1 VDEIISKQIKEM
13 ADMQFHC
20 SCGKCHKIEIKH
32 IYVGEG
38 VYTKIVDIAKEIVPK
53 KILIISDNNTYNVL
67 GKTVEDKLKG
77 ESFKIKN
84 IVLSSQEDLLPDE
97 RAIGR
102 VLVEVD
108 EDTELLIAVGSGSI
122 NDIARI
128 ISAKTKIPYVIM
140 GTAPS
145 MDGYAST
152 VSPLIIDNA
161 KVTYPGIHPYAII
174 ADSNIMKEA
183 PFEMICAG
191 FGDIL
196 GKYTALS
203 DWMLSHKVNNEYFCH
218 TTEKLV
224 RDAMNKCFE
233 NIEGAINRDAKAIE
247 YIAEALIL
255 SGIAM
260 TLSENSRP
268 ASGAEH
274 HLSHYWEVD
283 KLSRNLEH
291 PLHGNSVGVG
301 TIVSAWI
308 YKELNIEEKYG
319 IKVPTPNEIIGLLD
333 FIGAKSSPKT
343 LGIEK
348 ELFHRS
354 VIHAL
359 EIRPRYTIL
368 QYAKNENKLDEYAE
382 KLTNLFYGEE

>member
-1 VDEIISKQIKEM
+1 MNEILTKTIEEM
-13 ADMQFHC
+13 ADMEFDC
-20 SCGKCHKIEIKH
+20 SCGKKHRIDIKH
-32 IYVGEG
+32 IYVGEN
-38 VYTKIVDIAKEIVPK
+38 VYNRILDVAKEILPK
-53 KILIISDNNTYNVL
+53 EILLVSDNNTYKAL
-67 GKTVEDKLKG
+67 GKCVENELTELG
-77 ESFKIKN
+77 YKINN
-84 IVLSSQEDLLPDE
+84 IILVSDGDLIPDE
-97 RAIGR
+97 KAIGR
-102 VLVEVD
+102 VLVEVNN
-108 EDTELLIAVGSGSI
+108 ETELIVAVGSGSI
-122 NDIARI
+122 NDICRI
-128 ISAKTKIPYVIM
+128 ISAKTHIPYVIM

-152 VSPLIIDNA
+152 VSPLIIDGA
-161 KVTYPGIHPYAII
+161 KVTYPGTNPYAII
-174 ADSNIMKEA
+174 ADSNIMKDA

-203 DWMLSHKVNNEYFCH
+203 DWRLSNTIHDEYFCD

-224 RDAMNKCFE
+224 RNAMYKCFE
-233 NIEGAINRDAKAIE
+233 NIEGAVKREVKAIE
-247 YIAEALIL
+247 YISEALIL

-260 TLSENSRP
+260 TLSGNSRP

-274 HLSHYWEVD
+274 HLSHYWEID
-283 KLSRNLEH
+283 KLSRKLEH

-301 TIVSAWI
+301 TVISAWL
-308 YKELNIEEKYG
+308 YKKFNIEERFG
-319 IKVPTPNEIIGLLD
+319 IETPVPEIIINLLNS
-333 FIGAKSSPKT
+333 IGAKSNPKA

-368 QYAKNENKLDEYAE
+368 QYAKTENMLEEYANE
-382 KLTNLFYGEE
+382 LTNLFYGE

>member
-1 VDEIISKQIKEM
+1 LNEILTKTIEEM
-13 ADMQFHC
+13 ADMEFDC
-20 SCGKCHKIEIKH
+20 GCGKKHRIDIKH
-32 IYVGEG
+32 IYVGEN
-38 VYTKIVDIAKEIVPK
+38 VYNRILDVAKEILPK
-53 KILIISDNNTYNVL
+53 EILLVSDNNTYKAL
-67 GKTVEDKLKG
+67 GKCVENELT
-77 ESFKIKN
+77 ESGYKVNN
-84 IVLSSQEDLLPDE
+84 IILVSDGDLIPDE
-97 RAIGR
+97 KAIGR
-102 VLVEVD
+102 LLVEVNN
-108 EDTELLIAVGSGSI
+108 ETELIVAVGSGSI
-122 NDIARI
+122 NDICRI
-128 ISAKTKIPYVIM
+128 ISAKTHIPYVIM

-152 VSPLIIDNA
+152 VSPLIIDGA
-161 KVTYPGIHPYAII
+161 KVTYPGTNPYAII
-174 ADSNIMKEA
+174 ADSNIMKDA

-203 DWMLSHKVNNEYFCH
+203 DWRLSNTILDEYFCD

-224 RDAMNKCFE
+224 RTAMYKCFE
-233 NIEGAINRDAKAIE
+233 NIEGAVKRDVKAIE
-247 YIAEALIL
+247 YISEALIL

-260 TLSENSRP
+260 TLSGNSRP

-274 HLSHYWEVD
+274 HLSHYWEID
-283 KLSRNLEH
+283 KLSRKLEH

-301 TIVSAWI
+301 TVISAWL
-308 YKELNIEEKYG
+308 YKKLNIEERFG
-319 IKVPTPNEIIGLLD
+319 IETPVPEIIINLLNS
-333 FIGAKSSPKT
+333 IGAKSNPKA

-368 QYAKNENKLDEYAE
+368 QYAKTENMLEEYANE
-382 KLTNLFYGEE
+382 LTNLFYGE

>member
-1 VDEIISKQIKEM
+1 MNEILTKTIEEM
-13 ADMQFHC
+13 ADMEFDC
-20 SCGKCHKIEIKH
+20 GCGKKHRVDIKH
-32 IYVGEG
+32 IYVGEN
-38 VYTKIVDIAKEIVPK
+38 VYNRILDVAKEILPK
-53 KILIISDNNTYNVL
+53 EILLVSDNNTYKAL
-67 GKTVEDKLKG
+67 GKRVENELT
-77 ESFKIKN
+77 ESGYKINN
-84 IVLSSQEDLLPDE
+84 IILVSDGDLIPDE
-97 RAIGR
+97 KAIGR
-102 VLVEVD
+102 VLVEVNN
-108 EDTELLIAVGSGSI
+108 ETELIVAVGSGSI
-122 NDIARI
+122 NDICRI
-128 ISAKTKIPYVIM
+128 ISAKTHIPYVIM

-152 VSPLIIDNA
+152 VSPLIIDGA
-161 KVTYPGIHPYAII
+161 KVTYPGTNPYAII
-174 ADSNIMKEA
+174 ADSNIMKDA

-203 DWMLSHKVNNEYFCH
+203 DWRLSNTIHNEYFCD

-224 RDAMNKCFE
+224 RNAMYKCFE
-233 NIEGAINRDAKAIE
+233 NIEGAVKRDVKAIE
-247 YIAEALIL
+247 YISEALIL

-260 TLSENSRP
+260 TLSGNSRP

-274 HLSHYWEVD
+274 HLSHYWEID
-283 KLSRNLEH
+283 KLSRRLEH

-301 TIVSAWI
+301 TVISAWV
-308 YKELNIEEKYG
+308 YKKLNIEERFG
-319 IKVPTPNEIIGLLD
+319 IETPVPEIIINLLNS
-333 FIGAKSSPKT
+333 IGAKSNPKA

-368 QYAKNENKLDEYAE
+368 QYAKTENMLEECANE
-382 KLTNLFYGEE
+382 LTNLFYGE

>member
-1 VDEIISKQIKEM
+1 MNEILTKTIEEM
-13 ADMQFHC
+13 ADMEFDC
-20 SCGKCHKIEIKH
+20 GCGKKHRIDIKH
-32 IYVGEG
+32 IYVGEN
-38 VYTKIVDIAKEIVPK
+38 VYNRILDVAKEILPK
-53 KILIISDNNTYNVL
+53 EILLVSDNNTYKAL
-67 GKTVEDKLKG
+67 GKCVENELT
-77 ESFKIKN
+77 ESGYNVNN
-84 IVLSSQEDLLPDE
+84 IILVSDGDLIPDE
-97 RAIGR
+97 KAIGR
-102 VLVEVD
+102 VLVEVNN
-108 EDTELLIAVGSGSI
+108 ETELIVAVGSGSI
-122 NDIARI
+122 NDICRI
-128 ISAKTKIPYVIM
+128 ISAKIHIPYVIM

-152 VSPLIIDNA
+152 VSPLIIDGA
-161 KVTYPGIHPYAII
+161 KVTYPGTNPYAII
-174 ADSNIMKEA
+174 ADSNIMKDA

-203 DWMLSHKVNNEYFCH
+203 DWRLSNTILDEYFCD

-224 RDAMNKCFE
+224 RNAMYKCFE
-233 NIEGAINRDAKAIE
+233 NIEGAVKRDVKAIE
-247 YIAEALIL
+247 YISEALIL

-260 TLSENSRP
+260 TLSGNSRP

-274 HLSHYWEVD
+274 HLSHYWEID
-283 KLSRNLEH
+283 KLSRRLEH

-301 TIVSAWI
+301 TVISAWV
-308 YKELNIEEKYG
+308 YKKLNIEERFG
-319 IKVPTPNEIIGLLD
+319 IETPVPEIIINLLNS
-333 FIGAKSSPKT
+333 IGAKSNPKA

-368 QYAKNENKLDEYAE
+368 QYAKTENMLEECANE
-382 KLTNLFYGEE
+382 LTNLFYGE

>member
-1 VDEIISKQIKEM
+1 MNEILTKTIEEM
-13 ADMQFHC
+13 ADMEFDC
-20 SCGKCHKIEIKH
+20 SCGKKHRIDIKH
-32 IYVGEG
+32 IYVGEN
-38 VYTKIVDIAKEIVPK
+38 VYNRILDVAKEILPK
-53 KILIISDNNTYNVL
+53 EILLVSDNNTYKAL
-67 GKTVEDKLKG
+67 GKCVENELT
-77 ESFKIKN
+77 ESGYKINN
-84 IVLSSQEDLLPDE
+84 IILVSDGDLIPDE
-97 RAIGR
+97 KAIGR
-102 VLVEVD
+102 VLVEVNN
-108 EDTELLIAVGSGSI
+108 ETELIVAVGSGSI
-122 NDIARI
+122 NDICRI
-128 ISAKTKIPYVIM
+128 ISAKTHIPYVIM

-152 VSPLIIDNA
+152 VSPLIIDGA
-161 KVTYPGIHPYAII
+161 KVTYPGTNPYAII
-174 ADSNIMKEA
+174 ADSNIMKDA

-203 DWMLSHKVNNEYFCH
+203 DWRLSNTIHNEYFCD

-224 RDAMNKCFE
+224 RNAMYKCFE
-233 NIEGAINRDAKAIE
+233 NIEGAVKRDVKAIE
-247 YIAEALIL
+247 YISEALIL

-260 TLSENSRP
+260 TLSGNSRP

-274 HLSHYWEVD
+274 HLSHYWEID
-283 KLSRNLEH
+283 KLSRKLEH

-301 TIVSAWI
+301 TVISAWL
-308 YKELNIEEKYG
+308 YKKLNIEERFG
-319 IKVPTPNEIIGLLD
+319 IETPVPEIIINLLNS
-333 FIGAKSSPKT
+333 IGAKSNPKA

-368 QYAKNENKLDEYAE
+368 QYAKIENMLEECANE
-382 KLTNLFYGEE
+382 LTNLFYGE

>member
-1 VDEIISKQIKEM
+1 MNEILTKTIEEM
-13 ADMQFHC
+13 ADMEFDC
-20 SCGKCHKIEIKH
+20 SCGRKHRIDIKH
-32 IYVGEG
+32 IYVGEN
-38 VYTKIVDIAKEIVPK
+38 VYDRILYVAKEILPK
-53 KILIISDNNTYNVL
+53 EILLVSDNNTYKAL
-67 GKTVEDKLKG
+67 GKCVENELT
-77 ESFKIKN
+77 ESGYKIN
-84 IVLSSQEDLLPDE
+84 NFILVSDGDLIPDE
-97 RAIGR
+97 KAIGR
-102 VLVEVD
+102 VLVEVNN
-108 EDTELLIAVGSGSI
+108 ETELIVAVGSGSI
-122 NDIARI
+122 NDICRI
-128 ISAKTKIPYVIM
+128 ISAKTHIPYVIM

-152 VSPLIIDNA
+152 VSPLIIDGA
-161 KVTYPGIHPYAII
+161 KVTYPGTNPYAII
-174 ADSNIMKEA
+174 ADSNIMKDA

-203 DWMLSHKVNNEYFCH
+203 DWRLSNTILDEYFCD

-224 RDAMNKCFE
+224 RNAMYKCFE
-233 NIEGAINRDAKAIE
+233 NIEGAVKRDVKAIE
-247 YIAEALIL
+247 YISEALIL

-260 TLSENSRP
+260 TLSGNSRP

-274 HLSHYWEVD
+274 HLSHYWEID
-283 KLSRNLEH
+283 KLSRKLEH

-301 TIVSAWI
+301 TVISAWL
-308 YKELNIEEKYG
+308 YKKLNIEERFG
-319 IKVPTPNEIIGLLD
+319 IETPVPEIIINLLNS
-333 FIGAKSSPKT
+333 IGAKSNPKA

-368 QYAKNENKLDEYAE
+368 QYAKTENMLEECANE
-382 KLTNLFYGEE
+382 LTNLFYGE

>member
-1 VDEIISKQIKEM
+1 MNEILTKTIEEM
-13 ADMQFHC
+13 ADMEFDC
-20 SCGKCHKIEIKH
+20 GCGKKHRIDIKH
-32 IYVGEG
+32 IYVGEN
-38 VYTKIVDIAKEIVPK
+38 VYNRILDVAKEILPK
-53 KILIISDNNTYNVL
+53 EILLVSDNNTYKAL
-67 GKTVEDKLKG
+67 GKCVENELT
-77 ESFKIKN
+77 ESGYKINN
-84 IVLSSQEDLLPDE
+84 IILFSDGDLIPDE
-97 RAIGR
+97 KAIGR
-102 VLVEVD
+102 VLVEVNN
-108 EDTELLIAVGSGSI
+108 ETELIVAVGSGSI
-122 NDIARI
+122 NDICRI
-128 ISAKTKIPYVIM
+128 ISAKTHIPYVIM

-152 VSPLIIDNA
+152 VSPLIIDGS
-161 KVTYPGIHPYAII
+161 KVTYPGTNPYAII
-174 ADSNIMKEA
+174 ADSNIMKDA

-203 DWMLSHKVNNEYFCH
+203 DWRLSNTIHDEYFCD

-224 RDAMNKCFE
+224 RNAMYKCFE
-233 NIEGAINRDAKAIE
+233 NIEGAVKRDVKAIE
-247 YIAEALIL
+247 YISEALIL

-260 TLSENSRP
+260 TLSGNSRP

-274 HLSHYWEVD
+274 HLSHYWEID
-283 KLSRNLEH
+283 KLSRRLEH

-301 TIVSAWI
+301 TVISAWL
-308 YKELNIEEKYG
+308 YKKLNIEERFG
-319 IKVPTPNEIIGLLD
+319 IETPVPEIIINLLNS
-333 FIGAKSSPKT
+333 IGAKSNPKA

-368 QYAKNENKLDEYAE
+368 QYAKTENMLEEYANE
-382 KLTNLFYGEE
+382 LTNLFYGE

>member
-1 VDEIISKQIKEM
+1 LDEILVKQIKEM
-13 ADMQFHC
+13 AGMEFSC
-20 SCGKCHKIEIKH
+20 SCGKQHKIEMKH

-38 VYTKIVDIAKEIVPK
+38 AYVKILDIAQEILPK
-53 KILIISDNNTYNVL
+53 QILLISDKNTYKAL
-67 GKTVEDKLKG
+67 GKEVESKLSEAEYKINNIIL
-77 ESFKIKN
+77 ES
-84 IVLSSQEDLLPDE
+84 QGDLVPDE
-97 RAIGR
+97 KAVGR
-102 VLVEVD
+102 VLVEVND
-108 EDTELLIAVGSGSI
+108 DTELIVAVGSGSI
-122 NDIARI
+122 NDISRM
-128 ISAKTKIPYVIM
+128 ISARTKIPYVII

-152 VSPLIIDNA
+152 VSPLIIDGT
-161 KVTYPGIHPYAII
+161 KVTYPGTHPYAVI
-174 ADSNIMKEA
+174 ADSNVMKDA

-203 DWMLSHKVNNEYFCH
+203 DWMLSHKINDEYFCN

-224 RDAMNKCFE
+224 RDAMNKCFN
-233 NIEGAINRDAKAIE
+233 NIEGAVNRDAKAIG

-255 SGIAM
+255 SGVAM
-260 TLSENSRP
+260 TLSGNSRP

-274 HLSHYWEVD
+274 HLSHYWETD
-283 KLSRNLEH
+283 KLSRKLEH

-301 TIVSAWI
+301 TIISSWI
-308 YKELNIEEKYG
+308 YKELEIEDKYG
-319 IKVPTPNEIIGLLD
+319 IKVPIPDEVIKLLNS
-333 FIGAKSSPKT
+333 IGAKASPKT

-368 QYAKNENKLDEYAE
+368 QYAKDENKLEECAD
-382 KLTNLFYGEE
+382 KLTNLFYGE

>member
-1 VDEIISKQIKEM
+1 MNEILTKTIEEM
-13 ADMQFHC
+13 ADMEFDC
-20 SCGKCHKIEIKH
+20 SCGKKHRVDIKH
-32 IYVGEG
+32 IYVGEN
-38 VYTKIVDIAKEIVPK
+38 VYNRILDVAKEILPK
-53 KILIISDNNTYNVL
+53 EILLVSDNNTYKAL
-67 GKTVEDKLKG
+67 GKRVENELT
-77 ESFKIKN
+77 ESGYKINN
-84 IVLSSQEDLLPDE
+84 IILVSDGDLIPDE
-97 RAIGR
+97 KAIGR
-102 VLVEVD
+102 VLVEVNS
-108 EDTELLIAVGSGSI
+108 ETELIVAVGSGSI
-122 NDIARI
+122 NDICRI
-128 ISAKTKIPYVIM
+128 ISAKTHIPYVIM

-152 VSPLIIDNA
+152 VSPLIIDGA
-161 KVTYPGIHPYAII
+161 KVTYPGTNPYAII
-174 ADSNIMKEA
+174 ADSNIMKDA

-203 DWMLSHKVNNEYFCH
+203 DWRLSNTIHNEYFCD

-224 RDAMNKCFE
+224 RNAMYKCFE
-233 NIEGAINRDAKAIE
+233 NIEGAVKRDVKAIE
-247 YIAEALIL
+247 YISGALIL

-260 TLSENSRP
+260 TLSGNSRP

-274 HLSHYWEVD
+274 HLSHYWEID
-283 KLSRNLEH
+283 KLSRKLEH

-301 TIVSAWI
+301 TVISAWL
-308 YKELNIEEKYG
+308 YKKLNIEERFG
-319 IKVPTPNEIIGLLD
+319 IETPVPEIIINLLNS
-333 FIGAKSSPKT
+333 IGAKSNPKA

-368 QYAKNENKLDEYAE
+368 QYAKTENMLEECANE
-382 KLTNLFYGEE
+382 LTNLFYGE

>member
-1 VDEIISKQIKEM
+1 MNEILTKTIEEM
-13 ADMQFHC
+13 ADMEFDC
-20 SCGKCHKIEIKH
+20 SCGKKHRIDIKH
-32 IYVGEG
+32 IYVGENAYNRILD
-38 VYTKIVDIAKEIVPK
+38 VAKEILPK
-53 KILIISDNNTYNVL
+53 EILLVSDNNTYKAL
-67 GKTVEDKLKG
+67 GKCVENELT
-77 ESFKIKN
+77 ESGYN
-84 IVLSSQEDLLPDE
+84 INNIILVSDGDLIPDE
-97 RAIGR
+97 KAIGR
-102 VLVEVD
+102 VLVEVNN
-108 EDTELLIAVGSGSI
+108 ETELIIAVGSGSI
-122 NDIARI
+122 NDICRI
-128 ISAKTKIPYVIM
+128 ISAKTHIPYVIM

-152 VSPLIIDNA
+152 VSPLIIDGA
-161 KVTYPGIHPYAII
+161 KVTYPGTNPYAII
-174 ADSNIMKEA
+174 ADSNIMKDA

-203 DWMLSHKVNNEYFCH
+203 DWRLSNTIHDEYFCD

-224 RDAMNKCFE
+224 RNAMYKCFE
-233 NIEGAINRDAKAIE
+233 NIEGAVKRDVKAIE
-247 YIAEALIL
+247 YISEALIL

-260 TLSENSRP
+260 TLSGNSRP

-274 HLSHYWEVD
+274 HLSHYWEID
-283 KLSRNLEH
+283 KLSRKLEH

-301 TIVSAWI
+301 TVISAWL
-308 YKELNIEEKYG
+308 YKKLNIEERFG
-319 IKVPTPNEIIGLLD
+319 IKTPVPEIIINLLNS
-333 FIGAKSSPKT
+333 IGAKSNPKT

-368 QYAKNENKLDEYAE
+368 QYAKTENMLEEYANE
-382 KLTNLFYGEE
+382 LTNLFYGE

>member
-1 VDEIISKQIKEM
+1 MNEILTKTIEEM
-13 ADMQFHC
+13 ADMEFDC
-20 SCGKCHKIEIKH
+20 GCGKKHRIDIKH
-32 IYVGEG
+32 IYVGENVYNRILG
-38 VYTKIVDIAKEIVPK
+38 VAKEILPK
-53 KILIISDNNTYNVL
+53 EILLVSDNNTYKAL
-67 GKTVEDKLKG
+67 GKCVENELT
-77 ESFKIKN
+77 ESGYKINN
-84 IVLSSQEDLLPDE
+84 IILFSDGDLIPDE
-97 RAIGR
+97 KAIGR
-102 VLVEVD
+102 VLVEVNN
-108 EDTELLIAVGSGSI
+108 ETELIVAVGSGSI
-122 NDIARI
+122 NDICRI
-128 ISAKTKIPYVIM
+128 ISAKTHIPYVIM

-152 VSPLIIDNA
+152 VSPLIIDGS
-161 KVTYPGIHPYAII
+161 KVTYPGTNPYAII
-174 ADSNIMKEA
+174 ADSNIMKDA

-203 DWMLSHKVNNEYFCH
+203 DWRLSNTIHDEYFCD

-224 RDAMNKCFE
+224 RNAMYKCFE
-233 NIEGAINRDAKAIE
+233 NIEGAVKRDVKAIE
-247 YIAEALIL
+247 YISEALIL

-260 TLSENSRP
+260 TLSGNSRP

-274 HLSHYWEVD
+274 HLSHYWEID
-283 KLSRNLEH
+283 KLSRKLEH

-301 TIVSAWI
+301 TVISAWL
-308 YKELNIEEKYG
+308 YKKLNIEERFG
-319 IKVPTPNEIIGLLD
+319 IETPVPEIIINLLNS
-333 FIGAKSSPKT
+333 IGAKSNPKA

-368 QYAKNENKLDEYAE
+368 QYAKIENMLEECANE
-382 KLTNLFYGEE
+382 LTNLFYGE

>member
-1 VDEIISKQIKEM
+1 MNEILTKTIEEM
-13 ADMQFHC
+13 ADIEFDC
-20 SCGKCHKIEIKH
+20 SCGKKHRIDIKH
-32 IYVGEG
+32 IYVGEN
-38 VYTKIVDIAKEIVPK
+38 VYNRILDVAKEILPK
-53 KILIISDNNTYNVL
+53 EILLVSDNNTYKAL
-67 GKTVEDKLKG
+67 GKCVENELT
-77 ESFKIKN
+77 ESGYKINN
-84 IVLSSQEDLLPDE
+84 IILVSNGDLIPDE
-97 RAIGR
+97 KAIGR
-102 VLVEVD
+102 VLVEVNN
-108 EDTELLIAVGSGSI
+108 ETELIVAVGSGSI
-122 NDIARI
+122 NDICRI
-128 ISAKTKIPYVIM
+128 ISAKTHIPYVIM

-152 VSPLIIDNA
+152 VSPLIIDGA
-161 KVTYPGIHPYAII
+161 KVTYPGTNPYAII
-174 ADSNIMKEA
+174 ADSNIMKDA

-203 DWMLSHKVNNEYFCH
+203 DWRLSNTIHDEYFCD

-224 RDAMNKCFE
+224 RNAMYKCFE
-233 NIEGAINRDAKAIE
+233 NIEGAVKREVKAIE
-247 YIAEALIL
+247 YISEALIL

-260 TLSENSRP
+260 TLSGNSRP

-274 HLSHYWEVD
+274 HLSHYWEID
-283 KLSRNLEH
+283 KLSKKLEH

-301 TIVSAWI
+301 TVISAWL
-308 YKELNIEEKYG
+308 YKKLNIEERFG
-319 IKVPTPNEIIGLLD
+319 IKTPVPEIIINLLNS
-333 FIGAKSSPKT
+333 IGAKSNPKT

-368 QYAKNENKLDEYAE
+368 QYAKTENMLEEYANE
-382 KLTNLFYGEE
+382 LTNLFYGE

>member
-1 VDEIISKQIKEM
+1 LNEILTKTIEEM
-13 ADMQFHC
+13 ADMEFDC
-20 SCGKCHKIEIKH
+20 GCGKKHRIDIKH
-32 IYVGEG
+32 IYVGEN
-38 VYTKIVDIAKEIVPK
+38 VYNRILDVAKEILPK
-53 KILIISDNNTYNVL
+53 EILLVSDNNTYKAL
-67 GKTVEDKLKG
+67 GKCVENELT
-77 ESFKIKN
+77 ESGYKVNN
-84 IVLSSQEDLLPDE
+84 IILVSDGDLIPDE
-97 RAIGR
+97 KAIGR
-102 VLVEVD
+102 LLVEVNN
-108 EDTELLIAVGSGSI
+108 ETELIVAVGSGSI
-122 NDIARI
+122 NDICRI
-128 ISAKTKIPYVIM
+128 ISAKTHIPYVIM

-152 VSPLIIDNA
+152 VSPLIIDGA
-161 KVTYPGIHPYAII
+161 KVTYPGTNPYAII
-174 ADSNIMKEA
+174 ADSNIMKDA

-203 DWMLSHKVNNEYFCH
+203 DWRLSNTILDEYFCD

-224 RDAMNKCFE
+224 RNAMYKCFE
-233 NIEGAINRDAKAIE
+233 NIEGAVKRDVKAIE
-247 YIAEALIL
+247 YISEALIL

-260 TLSENSRP
+260 TLSGNSRP

-274 HLSHYWEVD
+274 HLSHYWEID
-283 KLSRNLEH
+283 KLSRKLEH

-301 TIVSAWI
+301 TVISAWL
-308 YKELNIEEKYG
+308 YKKLNIEERFG
-319 IKVPTPNEIIGLLD
+319 IETPVPEIIINLLNS
-333 FIGAKSSPKT
+333 IGAKSNPKA

-368 QYAKNENKLDEYAE
+368 QYAKTENMLEEYANE
-382 KLTNLFYGEE
+382 LTNLFYGE

>member
-1 VDEIISKQIKEM
+1 MDEILGKQIKEM
-13 ADMQFHC
+13 ANMEFEC
-20 SCGKCHKIEIKH
+20 SCSKKHKIEMKH

-38 VYTKIVDIAKEIVPK
+38 VYTKIVDIVKEISPK
-53 KILIISDNNTYNVL
+53 EILIVCDKNTYKAL
-67 GKTVEDKLKG
+67 GKSVEMKIE
-77 ESFKIKN
+77 ESGFNFKDI
-84 IVLSSQEDLLPDE
+84 ILSSGEGDLVPDE
-97 RAIGR
+97 RTIGR
-102 VLVEVD
+102 LLVEVGD
-108 EDTELLIAVGSGSI
+108 ETELIVAVGSGTI
-122 NDIARI
+122 NDVSRIVSAR
-128 ISAKTKIPYVIM
+128 TKIPYVIV

-152 VSPLIIDNA
+152 VSPLIID
-161 KVTYPGIHPYAII
+161 KTKLTYPGTHPYAIL
-174 ADSNIMKEA
+174 ADSTIMKEA

-203 DWMLSHKVNNEYFCH
+203 DWMLSHKIYDEYFCQ

-224 RDAMNKCFE
+224 KEAMNKCFAS
-233 NIEGAINRDAKAIE
+233 IDGAVKRDPKAIE

-255 SGIAM
+255 SGVAM
-260 TLSENSRP
+260 TLTGNSRP

-274 HLSHYWEVD
+274 HLSHYWEID

-301 TIVSAWI
+301 TIISAWI
-308 YKELNIEEKYG
+308 YRELKIEEKYG
-319 IKVPTPNEIIGLLD
+319 INVPEPEEIIKLLD
-333 FIGAKSSPKT
+333 SIGAKSSPKA

-359 EIRPRYTIL
+359 EIRPRFTIL
-368 QYAKNENKLDEYAE
+368 QYAKNENKLEECAD
-382 KLTNLFYGEE
+382 KLTKLFY

>member
-1 VDEIISKQIKEM
+1 MNEILTKTIEEM
-13 ADMQFHC
+13 ADMEFDC
-20 SCGKCHKIEIKH
+20 GCGKKHRIDIKH
-32 IYVGEG
+32 IYVGEN
-38 VYTKIVDIAKEIVPK
+38 VYNRILDVAKEILPK
-53 KILIISDNNTYNVL
+53 EILLVSDNNTYKAL
-67 GKTVEDKLKG
+67 GKCVENELT
-77 ESFKIKN
+77 ESGYKINN
-84 IVLSSQEDLLPDE
+84 IILVSDGDLIPDE
-97 RAIGR
+97 KAIGR
-102 VLVEVD
+102 VLVEVNN
-108 EDTELLIAVGSGSI
+108 ETQLIVAVGSGSI
-122 NDIARI
+122 NDICRI
-128 ISAKTKIPYVIM
+128 ISAKTHIPYVIM

-152 VSPLIIDNA
+152 VSPLIIDGA
-161 KVTYPGIHPYAII
+161 KVTYPGTNPYAII
-174 ADSNIMKEA
+174 ADSNIMKDA

-203 DWMLSHKVNNEYFCH
+203 DWRLSNTIHNEYFCD

-224 RDAMNKCFE
+224 RNAMYKCFE
-233 NIEGAINRDAKAIE
+233 NIEGAVKRDVKAIQ
-247 YIAEALIL
+247 YISEALIL

-260 TLSENSRP
+260 TLSGNSRP

-274 HLSHYWEVD
+274 HLSHYWEID
-283 KLSRNLEH
+283 KLSRKLEH

-301 TIVSAWI
+301 TVISAWL
-308 YKELNIEEKYG
+308 YKKLNIEERFG
-319 IKVPTPNEIIGLLD
+319 IETPVPEIIINLLNS
-333 FIGAKSSPKT
+333 IGAKSNPKA

-368 QYAKNENKLDEYAE
+368 QYAKTENMLEEYANE
-382 KLTNLFYGEE
+382 LTNLFYGE

>member
-1 VDEIISKQIKEM
+1 MNEILTKTIEEM
-13 ADMQFHC
+13 ADMEFDC
-20 SCGKCHKIEIKH
+20 SCGKKHRVDIKH
-32 IYVGEG
+32 IYVGEN
-38 VYTKIVDIAKEIVPK
+38 VYNRILDVAKEILPK
-53 KILIISDNNTYNVL
+53 EILLVSDNNTYKAL
-67 GKTVEDKLKG
+67 GKRVENELT
-77 ESFKIKN
+77 ESGYKINN
-84 IVLSSQEDLLPDE
+84 IILVSDGDLIPDE
-97 RAIGR
+97 KAIGR
-102 VLVEVD
+102 VLVEVNN
-108 EDTELLIAVGSGSI
+108 ETELIVAVGSGSI
-122 NDIARI
+122 NDICRI
-128 ISAKTKIPYVIM
+128 ISAKTHIPYVIM

-152 VSPLIIDNA
+152 VSPLIIDGA
-161 KVTYPGIHPYAII
+161 KVTYPGTNPYAII
-174 ADSNIMKEA
+174 ADSNIMKDA

-203 DWMLSHKVNNEYFCH
+203 DWRLSNTIHNEYFCD

-224 RDAMNKCFE
+224 RNAMYKCFE
-233 NIEGAINRDAKAIE
+233 NIEGAVKRDVKAIE
-247 YIAEALIL
+247 YISEALIL

-260 TLSENSRP
+260 TLSGNSRP

-274 HLSHYWEVD
+274 HLSHYWEID
-283 KLSRNLEH
+283 KLSRKLEH

-301 TIVSAWI
+301 TVISAWL
-308 YKELNIEEKYG
+308 YKKLNIEERFG
-319 IKVPTPNEIIGLLD
+319 IETPVPEIIINLLNS
-333 FIGAKSSPKT
+333 IGAKSNPKA

-368 QYAKNENKLDEYAE
+368 QYAKTENMLEEYANE
-382 KLTNLFYGEE
+382 LTNLFYGE

>member
-1 VDEIISKQIKEM
+1 MNEILTKTIEEM
-13 ADMQFHC
+13 ADMEFDC
-20 SCGKCHKIEIKH
+20 SCGKKHRVDIKH
-32 IYVGEG
+32 IYVGENAYNRILD
-38 VYTKIVDIAKEIVPK
+38 VAKEILPK
-53 KILIISDNNTYNVL
+53 EILLVSDNNTYKAL
-67 GKTVEDKLKG
+67 GKCVENELT
-77 ESFKIKN
+77 ESGYKINN
-84 IVLSSQEDLLPDE
+84 IILVSDGDLIPDE
-97 RAIGR
+97 KTIGR
-102 VLVEVD
+102 VFVEVNN
-108 EDTELLIAVGSGSI
+108 ETELIVAVGSGSI
-122 NDIARI
+122 NDICRI
-128 ISAKTKIPYVIM
+128 ISAKTHIPYVIM

-152 VSPLIIDNA
+152 VSPLIIDGA
-161 KVTYPGIHPYAII
+161 KVTYPGTNPYAII
-174 ADSNIMKEA
+174 ADSNIMKDA

-203 DWMLSHKVNNEYFCH
+203 DWRLSNTIHDEYFCD

-224 RDAMNKCFE
+224 RNAMYKCFE
-233 NIEGAINRDAKAIE
+233 NIEGAVKREVKAIE
-247 YIAEALIL
+247 YISEALIL

-260 TLSENSRP
+260 TLSGNSRP

-274 HLSHYWEVD
+274 HLSHYWEID
-283 KLSRNLEH
+283 KLSRKLEH

-301 TIVSAWI
+301 TVISAWL
-308 YKELNIEEKYG
+308 YKKLNIEERFG
-319 IKVPTPNEIIGLLD
+319 IETPVPEIIINLLNS
-333 FIGAKSSPKT
+333 IGAKSNPKT

-368 QYAKNENKLDEYAE
+368 QYAKTENMLEECANE
-382 KLTNLFYGEE
+382 LTNLFYGE

>member
-1 VDEIISKQIKEM
+1 MDEILSKQIKEM
-13 ADMQFHC
+13 ADMEFDC
-20 SCGKCHKIEIKH
+20 SCGKQHKIEMKH

-38 VYTKIVDIAKEIVPK
+38 VYI
-53 KILIISDNNTYNVL
+53 KILDVVSEILPNKILLVSDNNTYEVLSKNV
-67 GKTVEDKLKG
+67 KSKLDEAG
-77 ESFKIKN
+77 YKIKN
-84 IVLSSQEDLLPDE
+84 VILSGQGDLVPDE

-102 VLVEVD
+102 MLVEVD
-108 EDTELLIAVGSGSI
+108 DETELIVAVGSGSI
-122 NDIARI
+122 NDISRMVSAR
-128 ISAKTKIPYVIM
+128 TKIPYAII

-152 VSPLIIDNA
+152 VSPLIIDGT
-161 KVTYPGIHPYAII
+161 KVTYPGTHPYAII
-174 ADSNIMKEA
+174 ADSNIMKDA

-203 DWMLSHKVNNEYFCH
+203 DWMLSHKINDEYFCY

-224 RDAMNKCFE
+224 RDAMNKCFD
-233 NIEGAINRDAKAIE
+233 NIEGAVNRDPKAIG
-247 YIAEALIL
+247 YIAEGLIL
-255 SGIAM
+255 SGVAM
-260 TLSENSRP
+260 TLSGNSRP

-274 HLSHYWEVD
+274 HLSHYWEID

-301 TIVSAWI
+301 TIISAWI
-308 YKELNIEEKYG
+308 YNELKVEEKYG
-319 IKVPTPNEIIGLLD
+319 IKVPTAEEIIKLLD
-333 FIGAKSSPKT
+333 SIGAKSSPKT

-348 ELFHRS
+348 ELFRRS

-359 EIRPRYTIL
+359 EIRPRFTIL
-368 QYAKNENKLDEYAE
+368 QYAKNENKLEECAD
-382 KLTNLFYGEE
+382 KLTNLFYGE

>member
-1 VDEIISKQIKEM
+1 MNEILTKTIEEM
-13 ADMQFHC
+13 ANMEFDC
-20 SCGKCHKIEIKH
+20 SCGKKHRIDIKH
-32 IYVGEG
+32 IYVGEN
-38 VYTKIVDIAKEIVPK
+38 VYNKILDVAKEILPK
-53 KILIISDNNTYNVL
+53 EILLVSDNNTYKAL
-67 GKTVEDKLKG
+67 GKCVENEFT
-77 ESFKIKN
+77 ESGYKINN
-84 IVLSSQEDLLPDE
+84 IMLVSDGDLIPDE
-97 RAIGR
+97 KAIGR
-102 VLVEVD
+102 VLVEVNN
-108 EDTELLIAVGSGSI
+108 ETELIVAVGSGSI
-122 NDIARI
+122 NDICRI
-128 ISAKTKIPYVIM
+128 ISAKTHIPYVIM

-152 VSPLIIDNA
+152 VSPLIIDGA
-161 KVTYPGIHPYAII
+161 KVTYPGTNPYAII
-174 ADSNIMKEA
+174 ADSNIMKDA

-203 DWMLSHKVNNEYFCH
+203 DWRLSNTIYNEYFCD

-224 RDAMNKCFE
+224 RNAMYKCFE
-233 NIEGAINRDAKAIE
+233 NIEGAVKRDVKAIE
-247 YIAEALIL
+247 YISEALIL

-260 TLSENSRP
+260 TLSGNSRP

-274 HLSHYWEVD
+274 HLSHYWEID
-283 KLSRNLEH
+283 KLSRKLEH

-301 TIVSAWI
+301 TVISAWL
-308 YKELNIEEKYG
+308 YKKLNIEERFG
-319 IKVPTPNEIIGLLD
+319 IKTPVPEIIINLLNS
-333 FIGAKSSPKT
+333 IGAKSNPKA

-368 QYAKNENKLDEYAE
+368 QYAKTENMLEEYANE
-382 KLTNLFYGEE
+382 LTNLFYGE

>member
-1 VDEIISKQIKEM
+1 LNEILTKTIEEM
-13 ADMQFHC
+13 ADMEFDC
-20 SCGKCHKIEIKH
+20 GCGKKHRIDIKH
-32 IYVGEG
+32 IYVGEN
-38 VYTKIVDIAKEIVPK
+38 VYNRILDVAKEILPK
-53 KILIISDNNTYNVL
+53 EILLVSDNNTYKAL
-67 GKTVEDKLKG
+67 GKCVENELT
-77 ESFKIKN
+77 ESGYKINN
-84 IVLSSQEDLLPDE
+84 IILVSDGDLIPDE
-97 RAIGR
+97 KAIGR
-102 VLVEVD
+102 VLVEVNN
-108 EDTELLIAVGSGSI
+108 ETQLIVAVGSGSI
-122 NDIARI
+122 NDICRI
-128 ISAKTKIPYVIM
+128 ISAKTHIPYVIM

-152 VSPLIIDNA
+152 VSPLIIDGA
-161 KVTYPGIHPYAII
+161 KVTYPGTNPYAII
-174 ADSNIMKEA
+174 ADSNIMKDA

-203 DWMLSHKVNNEYFCH
+203 DWRLSNTIHNEYFCD

-224 RDAMNKCFE
+224 RNAMYKCFE
-233 NIEGAINRDAKAIE
+233 NIEGAVKRDVKAIQ
-247 YIAEALIL
+247 YISEALIL

-260 TLSENSRP
+260 TLSGNSRP

-274 HLSHYWEVD
+274 HLSHYWEID
-283 KLSRNLEH
+283 KLSRKLEH

-301 TIVSAWI
+301 TVISAWL
-308 YKELNIEEKYG
+308 YKKLNIEERFG
-319 IKVPTPNEIIGLLD
+319 IETPVPEIIINLLNS
-333 FIGAKSSPKT
+333 IAAKSNPKA

-368 QYAKNENKLDEYAE
+368 QYAKTENMLEEYANE
-382 KLTNLFYGEE
+382 LTNLFYGE

>member
-1 VDEIISKQIKEM
+1 MNEILTKTIEEM
-13 ADMQFHC
+13 ADMEFDC
-20 SCGKCHKIEIKH
+20 SCGKKHRIDIKH
-32 IYVGEG
+32 IYVGENAYNRILD
-38 VYTKIVDIAKEIVPK
+38 VAKEILPK
-53 KILIISDNNTYNVL
+53 EILLVSDNNTYKAL
-67 GKTVEDKLKG
+67 GKCVENELT
-77 ESFKIKN
+77 ESGYKINN
-84 IVLSSQEDLLPDE
+84 IILVSDGDLIPDE
-97 RAIGR
+97 KAIGR
-102 VLVEVD
+102 VLVEVNN
-108 EDTELLIAVGSGSI
+108 ETELIVAVGSGSI
-122 NDIARI
+122 NDICRI
-128 ISAKTKIPYVIM
+128 ISAKTHIPYVIM

-152 VSPLIIDNA
+152 VSPLIIDGA
-161 KVTYPGIHPYAII
+161 KVTYPGTNPYAII
-174 ADSNIMKEA
+174 ADSNIMKDA

-203 DWMLSHKVNNEYFCH
+203 DWRLSNTIHDEYFCD

-224 RDAMNKCFE
+224 RNAMYKCFE
-233 NIEGAINRDAKAIE
+233 NIEGAVKREVKAIE
-247 YIAEALIL
+247 YISEALIL

-260 TLSENSRP
+260 TLSGNSRP

-274 HLSHYWEVD
+274 HLSHYWEID
-283 KLSRNLEH
+283 KLSRKLEH

-301 TIVSAWI
+301 TVISAWL
-308 YKELNIEEKYG
+308 YKKFNIEERFG
-319 IKVPTPNEIIGLLD
+319 IETPVPEIIINLLNS
-333 FIGAKSSPKT
+333 IGAKSNPKT

-368 QYAKNENKLDEYAE
+368 QYAKTENMLEEYANE
-382 KLTNLFYGEE
+382 LTNLFYRE

>member
-1 VDEIISKQIKEM
+1 MNEILTKTIEEM
-13 ADMQFHC
+13 ADMEFDC
-20 SCGKCHKIEIKH
+20 SCGKKHRVDIKH
-32 IYVGEG
+32 IYVGEN
-38 VYTKIVDIAKEIVPK
+38 VYNRILDVAKEILPK
-53 KILIISDNNTYNVL
+53 EILLVSDNNTYKAL
-67 GKTVEDKLKG
+67 GKRVENELT
-77 ESFKIKN
+77 ESGYKINN
-84 IVLSSQEDLLPDE
+84 IILVSDGDLIPDE
-97 RAIGR
+97 KAIGR
-102 VLVEVD
+102 VLVEVNN
-108 EDTELLIAVGSGSI
+108 ETELIVAVGSGSI
-122 NDIARI
+122 NDICRI
-128 ISAKTKIPYVIM
+128 ISAKTHIPYVIM

-152 VSPLIIDNA
+152 VSPLIIDGA
-161 KVTYPGIHPYAII
+161 KVTYPGTNPYAII
-174 ADSNIMKEA
+174 ADSNIMKDA

-203 DWMLSHKVNNEYFCH
+203 DWRLSNTIHDEYFCD

-224 RDAMNKCFE
+224 RNAMYKCFE
-233 NIEGAINRDAKAIE
+233 NIEGAVKREVKAIE
-247 YIAEALIL
+247 YISEALIL

-260 TLSENSRP
+260 TLSGNSRP

-274 HLSHYWEVD
+274 HLSHYWEID
-283 KLSRNLEH
+283 KLSRKLEH

-301 TIVSAWI
+301 TVISAWL
-308 YKELNIEEKYG
+308 YKKLNIEERFG
-319 IKVPTPNEIIGLLD
+319 IETPVPEIIINLLNS
-333 FIGAKSSPKT
+333 IGAKSNPKA

-368 QYAKNENKLDEYAE
+368 QYAKTENMLEEYANE
-382 KLTNLFYGEE
+382 LTNLFYGE

>member
-1 VDEIISKQIKEM
+1 MTVAAAKKHRID
-13 ADMQFHC
+13 
-20 SCGKCHKIEIKH
+20 IKH
-32 IYVGEG
+32 IYVGEN
-38 VYTKIVDIAKEIVPK
+38 VYNRILDVAKEILPK
-53 KILIISDNNTYNVL
+53 EILLVSDNNTYKAL
-67 GKTVEDKLKG
+67 GKCVENELT
-77 ESFKIKN
+77 ESGYKVNN
-84 IVLSSQEDLLPDE
+84 IILVSDGDLIPDE
-97 RAIGR
+97 KAIGR
-102 VLVEVD
+102 LLVEVNN
-108 EDTELLIAVGSGSI
+108 ETELIVAVGSGSI
-122 NDIARI
+122 NDICRI
-128 ISAKTKIPYVIM
+128 ISAKTHIPYVIM

-152 VSPLIIDNA
+152 VSPLIIDGA
-161 KVTYPGIHPYAII
+161 KVTYPGTNPYAII
-174 ADSNIMKEA
+174 ADSNIMKDA

-203 DWMLSHKVNNEYFCH
+203 DWRLSNTILDEYFCD

-224 RDAMNKCFE
+224 RNAMYKCFE
-233 NIEGAINRDAKAIE
+233 NIEGAVKRDVKAIE
-247 YIAEALIL
+247 YISEALIL

-260 TLSENSRP
+260 TLSGNSRP

-274 HLSHYWEVD
+274 HLSHYWEID
-283 KLSRNLEH
+283 KLSRKLEH

-301 TIVSAWI
+301 TVISAWL
-308 YKELNIEEKYG
+308 YKKLNIEERFG
-319 IKVPTPNEIIGLLD
+319 IETPVPEIIINLLNS
-333 FIGAKSSPKT
+333 IGAKSNPKA

-368 QYAKNENKLDEYAE
+368 QYAKTENMLEEYANE
-382 KLTNLFYGEE
+382 LTNLFYGE

>member
-1 VDEIISKQIKEM
+1 MDEILNKQIKEM
-13 ADMQFHC
+13 ANMEFDC
-20 SCGKCHKIEIKH
+20 SCGKHHKIEMNH

-38 VYTKIVDIAKEIVPK
+38 VSTKIVDIVKEILPK
-53 KILIISDNNTYNVL
+53 QILLVSDNNTYDAL
-67 GKTVEDKLKG
+67 GRDVEGKLKDTG
-77 ESFKIKN
+77 FSIN
-84 IVLSSQEDLLPDE
+84 SIVLSRHGDLVPDE

-102 VLVEVD
+102 VLVEID
-108 EDTELLIAVGSGSI
+108 DDTELLVAVGSGSI
-122 NDIARI
+122 NDIVRI
-128 ISAKTKIPYVIM
+128 LSAKTKIPYVIV

-152 VSPLIIDNA
+152 VSPLIIDET
-161 KVTYPGIHPYAII
+161 KVTYPGVAPYAII

-203 DWMLSHKVNNEYFCH
+203 DWMLSHKMNDEYFCH
-218 TTEKLV
+218 TTETLV
-224 RDAMNKCFE
+224 REAMNKCFE
-233 NIEGAINRDAKAIE
+233 NIEGAVNRDAKAIGD
-247 YIAEALIL
+247 IAEALIL
-255 SGIAM
+255 SGVAM
-260 TLSENSRP
+260 TLSGNSRP

-274 HLSHYWEVD
+274 HLSHYWEID
-283 KLSRNLEH
+283 KLSRKLEH

-301 TIVSAWI
+301 TVISAWI
-308 YKELNIEEKYG
+308 YKELKIEEKYG
-319 IKVPTPNEIIGLLD
+319 IKVPSPEEIIKLLD
-333 FIGAKSSPKT
+333 SIGAASNPKT

-359 EIRPRYTIL
+359 EIRPRYTIM
-368 QYAKNENKLDEYAE
+368 QYAKNENKLEECAY

>member
-1 VDEIISKQIKEM
+1 MTVAAAKKHRID
-13 ADMQFHC
+13 
-20 SCGKCHKIEIKH
+20 IKH
-32 IYVGEG
+32 IYVGEN
-38 VYTKIVDIAKEIVPK
+38 VYNRILDVAKEILPK
-53 KILIISDNNTYNVL
+53 EILLVSDNNTYKAL
-67 GKTVEDKLKG
+67 GKCVENELT
-77 ESFKIKN
+77 ESGYKVNN
-84 IVLSSQEDLLPDE
+84 IILVSDGDLIPDE
-97 RAIGR
+97 KAIGR
-102 VLVEVD
+102 VLVEVNN
-108 EDTELLIAVGSGSI
+108 ETGLIVAVGSGSI
-122 NDIARI
+122 NDICRI
-128 ISAKTKIPYVIM
+128 ISAKTHIPYVIM

-152 VSPLIIDNA
+152 VSPLIIDGA
-161 KVTYPGIHPYAII
+161 KVTYPGTNPYAII
-174 ADSNIMKEA
+174 ADSNIMKDA

-203 DWMLSHKVNNEYFCH
+203 DWRLSNTIYNEYFCD

-224 RDAMNKCFE
+224 RNAMYKCFE
-233 NIEGAINRDAKAIE
+233 NIEGAVKRDVKAIE
-247 YIAEALIL
+247 YISEALIL

-260 TLSENSRP
+260 TLSGNSRP

-274 HLSHYWEVD
+274 HLSHYWEID
-283 KLSRNLEH
+283 KLSRKLEH

-301 TIVSAWI
+301 TVISAWL
-308 YKELNIEEKYG
+308 YKKLNIEERFG
-319 IKVPTPNEIIGLLD
+319 IKTPVPEIIINLLNS
-333 FIGAKSSPKT
+333 IGAKSNPKA

-368 QYAKNENKLDEYAE
+368 QYAKTENMLEEYANE
-382 KLTNLFYGEE
+382 LTNLFYGE

>member
-1 VDEIISKQIKEM
+1 MDEILSRQIKEM
-13 ADMQFHC
+13 ANIEIQC
-20 SCGKCHKIEIKH
+20 SCGKNHKIEMKH

-38 VYTKIVDIAKEIVPK
+38 VHTKIFDIVKEISPK
-53 KILIISDNNTYNVL
+53 EILIVCDKNTYKAL
-67 GKTVEDKLKG
+67 GNSVEDKIREDGYNYK
-77 ESFKIKN
+77 SI
-84 IVLSSQEDLLPDE
+84 ILSSGEGDLIPDE
-97 RAIGR
+97 RTIGR
-102 VLVEVD
+102 LLVEMSD
-108 EDTELLIAVGSGSI
+108 ETELLVAVGSGTI
-122 NDIARI
+122 NDVSRIVSAR
-128 ISAKTKIPYVIM
+128 TKIPYVIV

-152 VSPLIIDNA
+152 VSPLIID
-161 KVTYPGIHPYAII
+161 KTKLTYPGIYPYAIL
-174 ADSNIMKEA
+174 ADSNIMKDA

-203 DWMLSHKVNNEYFCH
+203 DWMLSHKINDEYFCK

-224 RDAMNKCFE
+224 REAMNKCFDS
-233 NIEGAINRDAKAIE
+233 IEGAVNRDPKAIE

-255 SGIAM
+255 SGVAM
-260 TLSENSRP
+260 TLTGNSRP

-274 HLSHYWEVD
+274 HLSHYWEID

-308 YKELNIEEKYG
+308 YKELKIEEKYG
-319 IKVPTPNEIIGLLD
+319 IKVPEPEEIIKLLD
-333 FIGAKSSPKT
+333 SIGAKSSPKA

-348 ELFHRS
+348 ELFRRS

-359 EIRPRYTIL
+359 EIRPRFTIL
-368 QYAKNENKLDEYAE
+368 QYAKNENKLEECAD
-382 KLTNLFYGEE
+382 KLTKLFY

>member
-1 VDEIISKQIKEM
+1 LDEILKKQIKNM
-13 ADMQFHC
+13 ANMEFDC
-20 SCGKCHKIEIKH
+20 SCGKHHKIEMKH

-38 VYTKIVDIAKEIVPK
+38 VYTKIVDIAKEVLPK
-53 KILIISDNNTYNVL
+53 QILIVNDNNTYKVL
-67 GKTVEDKLKG
+67 GKDVEKKLKDAG
-77 ESFKIKN
+77 YKIKS
-84 IVLSSQEDLLPDE
+84 IILSSQGDLVPAE
-97 RAIGR
+97 SAIGR
-102 VLVEVD
+102 VLVEVE
-108 EDTELLIAVGSGSI
+108 EDTGLLVAVGSGSI
-122 NDIARI
+122 NDISRM

-152 VSPLIIDNA
+152 VSPLIIDEK
-161 KVTYPGIHPYAII
+161 KVTYPGVAPYAII
-174 ADSNIMKEA
+174 ADSNIMKDA

-203 DWMLSHKVNNEYFCH
+203 DWMLSHKMHDEYFCY
-218 TTEKLV
+218 TTERLV
-224 RDAMNKCFE
+224 REAMNKCFK
-233 NIEGAINRDAKAIE
+233 NIEGAVNRDAKAIG

-255 SGIAM
+255 SGVAM
-260 TLSENSRP
+260 TLSGNSRP

-274 HLSHYWEVD
+274 HLSHYWEID
-283 KLSRNLEH
+283 KLSRKLEH

-308 YKELNIEEKYG
+308 YQELKIAEKYG
-319 IKVPTPNEIIGLLD
+319 IKVPSPDEIIKLLD
-333 FIGAKSSPKT
+333 SIGAKSSPKT

-348 ELFHRS
+348 ELFNRS

-368 QYAKNENKLDEYAE
+368 QYAKNENKLDECAE
-382 KLTNLFYGEE
+382 KLINLFYGD

>member
-1 VDEIISKQIKEM
+1 LNEILTKTIEEM
-13 ADMQFHC
+13 ADMEFDC
-20 SCGKCHKIEIKH
+20 SCGKKHRIDIKH
-32 IYVGEG
+32 IYVGEN
-38 VYTKIVDIAKEIVPK
+38 VYDRILDVAKEILPK
-53 KILIISDNNTYNVL
+53 EILLVSDNNTYKAL
-67 GKTVEDKLKG
+67 GKCVENELT
-77 ESFKIKN
+77 ESGYKINN
-84 IVLSSQEDLLPDE
+84 IILVSDGDLIPDE
-97 RAIGR
+97 KAIGR
-102 VLVEVD
+102 VLVEVNN
-108 EDTELLIAVGSGSI
+108 ETELIVAVGSGSI
-122 NDIARI
+122 NDICRI
-128 ISAKTKIPYVIM
+128 ISAKTHIPYVIM

-152 VSPLIIDNA
+152 VSPLIIDGA
-161 KVTYPGIHPYAII
+161 KVTYPGTNPYAII
-174 ADSNIMKEA
+174 ADSNIMKDA

-203 DWMLSHKVNNEYFCH
+203 DWRLSNTIHDEYFCD

-224 RDAMNKCFE
+224 RNAMYKCFE
-233 NIEGAINRDAKAIE
+233 NIEGAVKRDVKAIQ
-247 YIAEALIL
+247 YISEALIL

-260 TLSENSRP
+260 TLSGNSRP

-274 HLSHYWEVD
+274 HLSHYWEID
-283 KLSRNLEH
+283 KLSRKLEH

-301 TIVSAWI
+301 TVISAWL
-308 YKELNIEEKYG
+308 YKKLNIEERFG
-319 IKVPTPNEIIGLLD
+319 IKTPVPEIIINLLNS
-333 FIGAKSSPKT
+333 IGAKSNPKT

-368 QYAKNENKLDEYAE
+368 QYAKTENMLEEYANE
-382 KLTNLFYGEE
+382 LTNLFYGE

>member
-1 VDEIISKQIKEM
+1 MNEILTKTIEEM
-13 ADMQFHC
+13 ADMEFDC
-20 SCGKCHKIEIKH
+20 SCGKKHRIDIKH
-32 IYVGEG
+32 IYVGEN
-38 VYTKIVDIAKEIVPK
+38 VYNRILDVAKEILPK
-53 KILIISDNNTYNVL
+53 EILLVSDNNTYKAL
-67 GKTVEDKLKG
+67 GKCVENELT
-77 ESFKIKN
+77 ESGYKINN
-84 IVLSSQEDLLPDE
+84 IILVSDGDLIPDE
-97 RAIGR
+97 KAIGR
-102 VLVEVD
+102 VLVEVNN
-108 EDTELLIAVGSGSI
+108 ETELIVAVGSGSI
-122 NDIARI
+122 NDICRI
-128 ISAKTKIPYVIM
+128 ISAKTHIPYVIM

-152 VSPLIIDNA
+152 VSPLIIDGA
-161 KVTYPGIHPYAII
+161 KVTYPGTNPYAII
-174 ADSNIMKEA
+174 ADSNIMKDA

-203 DWMLSHKVNNEYFCH
+203 DWRLSNTIHDEYFCD

-224 RDAMNKCFE
+224 RNAMYKCFE
-233 NIEGAINRDAKAIE
+233 NIEGAVKRDVKAIE
-247 YIAEALIL
+247 YISEALIL

-260 TLSENSRP
+260 TLSGNSRP

-274 HLSHYWEVD
+274 HLSHYWEID
-283 KLSRNLEH
+283 KLSRKLEH

-301 TIVSAWI
+301 TVISAWL
-308 YKELNIEEKYG
+308 YKKLNIEERFG
-319 IKVPTPNEIIGLLD
+319 IKTPVPEIIINLLNS
-333 FIGAKSSPKT
+333 IGAKSNPKT

-368 QYAKNENKLDEYAE
+368 QYAKTENMLEEYANE
-382 KLTNLFYGEE
+382 LTNLFYGE

>member
-1 VDEIISKQIKEM
+1 LDEILSKQIKEM
-13 ADMQFHC
+13 ADMEFDC
-20 SCGKCHKIEIKH
+20 SCGKQHKIEMKH

-38 VYTKIVDIAKEIVPK
+38 VYI
-53 KILIISDNNTYNVL
+53 KILDVASEILPNKILLVSDNNTYEAL
-67 GKTVEDKLKG
+67 GKDVKSKLEEEG
-77 ESFKIKN
+77 YNIKN
-84 IVLSSQEDLLPDE
+84 IILSCQGDLVPDE

-102 VLVEVD
+102 LLVEVD
-108 EDTELLIAVGSGSI
+108 DEIELIVAVGSGSI
-122 NDIARI
+122 NDISRM
-128 ISAKTKIPYVIM
+128 ISARTKIPYVII

-152 VSPLIIDNA
+152 VSPLIIDGE
-161 KVTYPGIHPYAII
+161 KVTYQGTHPYAII
-174 ADSNIMKEA
+174 GDTNIMKNA

-203 DWMLSHKVNNEYFCH
+203 DWMLSHKINDEYFCC

-224 RDAMNKCFE
+224 RDAMNKCFD
-233 NIEGAINRDAKAIE
+233 NIEGAVNRDPKAIG
-247 YIAEALIL
+247 YIAEGLIL
-255 SGIAM
+255 SGVAM
-260 TLSENSRP
+260 TLSGNSRP

-274 HLSHYWEVD
+274 HLSHYWEID

-301 TIVSAWI
+301 TIISAWI
-308 YKELNIEEKYG
+308 YNELKVEEKYG
-319 IKVPTPNEIIGLLD
+319 IKVPTAEEIINLLD
-333 FIGAKSSPKT
+333 SIGAKSSPKT

-348 ELFHRS
+348 ELFRRS

-359 EIRPRYTIL
+359 EIRPRFTIL
-368 QYAKNENKLDEYAE
+368 QYAKNENKLEECAD
-382 KLTNLFYGEE
+382 KLTNLFYGE

>member
-1 VDEIISKQIKEM
+1 MNEILTKTIEEM
-13 ADMQFHC
+13 ADMEFDC
-20 SCGKCHKIEIKH
+20 GCGKKHRIDIKH
-32 IYVGEG
+32 IYVGEN
-38 VYTKIVDIAKEIVPK
+38 VYNRILDVAKEILPK
-53 KILIISDNNTYNVL
+53 EILLVSDNNTYKAL
-67 GKTVEDKLKG
+67 GKCVENELT
-77 ESFKIKN
+77 ESGYKINN
-84 IVLSSQEDLLPDE
+84 IILFSDGDLIPDE
-97 RAIGR
+97 KAIGR
-102 VLVEVD
+102 VLVEVNN
-108 EDTELLIAVGSGSI
+108 ETELIVAVGSGSI
-122 NDIARI
+122 NDICRI
-128 ISAKTKIPYVIM
+128 ISAKTHIPYVIM

-152 VSPLIIDNA
+152 VSPLIIDGA
-161 KVTYPGIHPYAII
+161 KVTYPGTNPYAII
-174 ADSNIMKEA
+174 ADSNIMKDA

-203 DWMLSHKVNNEYFCH
+203 DWRLSNTIHDEYFCD

-224 RDAMNKCFE
+224 RNAMYKCFE
-233 NIEGAINRDAKAIE
+233 NIEGAVKRDVKAIE
-247 YIAEALIL
+247 YISEALIL

-260 TLSENSRP
+260 TLSGNSRP

-274 HLSHYWEVD
+274 HLSHYWEID
-283 KLSRNLEH
+283 KLSRKLEH

-301 TIVSAWI
+301 TVISAWL
-308 YKELNIEEKYG
+308 YKKLNIEERFG
-319 IKVPTPNEIIGLLD
+319 IETPVPEIIINLLNS
-333 FIGAKSSPKT
+333 IGAKSNPKA

-368 QYAKNENKLDEYAE
+368 QYAKIENMLEECANE
-382 KLTNLFYGEE
+382 LTNLFYGE

>member
-1 VDEIISKQIKEM
+1 MNEILTKTIEEM
-13 ADMQFHC
+13 ADMEFDC
-20 SCGKCHKIEIKH
+20 GCGKKHRIDIKH
-32 IYVGEG
+32 IYVGEN
-38 VYTKIVDIAKEIVPK
+38 VYNRILDVAKEILPK
-53 KILIISDNNTYNVL
+53 EILLVSDNNTYKAL
-67 GKTVEDKLKG
+67 GKCVENELT
-77 ESFKIKN
+77 ESGYKINN
-84 IVLSSQEDLLPDE
+84 IILFSDGDLIPDE
-97 RAIGR
+97 KAIGR
-102 VLVEVD
+102 VLVEVNN
-108 EDTELLIAVGSGSI
+108 ETELIVAVGSGSI
-122 NDIARI
+122 NDICRI
-128 ISAKTKIPYVIM
+128 ISAKTHIPYVIM

-152 VSPLIIDNA
+152 VSPLIIDGA
-161 KVTYPGIHPYAII
+161 KVTYPGTNPYAII
-174 ADSNIMKEA
+174 ADSNIMKDA

-203 DWMLSHKVNNEYFCH
+203 DWRLSNTIYNEYFCD

-224 RDAMNKCFE
+224 RNAMYKCFE
-233 NIEGAINRDAKAIE
+233 NIEGAVKRDVKAIE
-247 YIAEALIL
+247 YISEALIL

-260 TLSENSRP
+260 TLSGNSRP

-274 HLSHYWEVD
+274 HLSHYWEID
-283 KLSRNLEH
+283 KLSRKLEH

-301 TIVSAWI
+301 TVISAWL
-308 YKELNIEEKYG
+308 YKKLNIEERFG
-319 IKVPTPNEIIGLLD
+319 IETPVPEIIINLLNS
-333 FIGAKSSPKT
+333 IGAKSNPKA

-368 QYAKNENKLDEYAE
+368 QYAKIENMLEECANE
-382 KLTNLFYGEE
+382 LTNLFYGE

>member
-1 VDEIISKQIKEM
+1 MNEILTKTIEEM
-13 ADMQFHC
+13 ADMEFDC
-20 SCGKCHKIEIKH
+20 SCGKKHRIDIKH
-32 IYVGEG
+32 IYVGEN
-38 VYTKIVDIAKEIVPK
+38 VYNRILDVAKEILPK
-53 KILIISDNNTYNVL
+53 EILLVSDNNTYKAL
-67 GKTVEDKLKG
+67 GKCVENELT
-77 ESFKIKN
+77 ESGYKINN
-84 IVLSSQEDLLPDE
+84 IILVSDGDLIPDE
-97 RAIGR
+97 KAIGR
-102 VLVEVD
+102 VLVEVNN
-108 EDTELLIAVGSGSI
+108 ETELIVAVGSGSI
-122 NDIARI
+122 NDICRI
-128 ISAKTKIPYVIM
+128 ISAKTHIPYVIM

-152 VSPLIIDNA
+152 VSPLIIDGA
-161 KVTYPGIHPYAII
+161 KVTYPGTNPYAII
-174 ADSNIMKEA
+174 ADSNIMKDA

-203 DWMLSHKVNNEYFCH
+203 DWRLSNTIHNEYFCD

-224 RDAMNKCFE
+224 RNAMYKCFE
-233 NIEGAINRDAKAIE
+233 NIEGAVKRDVKAIE
-247 YIAEALIL
+247 YISEALIL

-260 TLSENSRP
+260 TLSGNSRP

-274 HLSHYWEVD
+274 HLSHYWEID
-283 KLSRNLEH
+283 KLSRKLEH

-301 TIVSAWI
+301 TVISAWL
-308 YKELNIEEKYG
+308 YKKLNIEERFG
-319 IKVPTPNEIIGLLD
+319 IETPVPEIIINLLNS
-333 FIGAKSSPKT
+333 IGAKSNPKA

-368 QYAKNENKLDEYAE
+368 QYAKTENMLEECANE
-382 KLTNLFYGEE
+382 LTNLFYGE

>member
-1 VDEIISKQIKEM
+1 MNEILTKTIEEM
-13 ADMQFHC
+13 ADMEFDC
-20 SCGKCHKIEIKH
+20 GCGKKHRIDIKH
-32 IYVGEG
+32 IYVGEN
-38 VYTKIVDIAKEIVPK
+38 VYNRILDVAKEILPK
-53 KILIISDNNTYNVL
+53 EILLVSDNNTYKAL
-67 GKTVEDKLKG
+67 GKCVENELT
-77 ESFKIKN
+77 ESGYKINN
-84 IVLSSQEDLLPDE
+84 IILVSNGDLIPDE
-97 RAIGR
+97 KAIGR
-102 VLVEVD
+102 VLVEVNN
-108 EDTELLIAVGSGSI
+108 ETQLIVAVGSGSI
-122 NDIARI
+122 NDICRI
-128 ISAKTKIPYVIM
+128 ISAKTHIPYVIM

-152 VSPLIIDNA
+152 VSPLIIDGA
-161 KVTYPGIHPYAII
+161 KVTYPGTNPYAII
-174 ADSNIMKEA
+174 ADSNIMKDA

-203 DWMLSHKVNNEYFCH
+203 DWRLSNTIHNEYFCD

-224 RDAMNKCFE
+224 RNAMYKCFE
-233 NIEGAINRDAKAIE
+233 NIEGAVKRDVKAIQ
-247 YIAEALIL
+247 YISEALIL

-260 TLSENSRP
+260 TLSGNSRP

-274 HLSHYWEVD
+274 HLSHYWEID
-283 KLSRNLEH
+283 KLSRKLEH

-301 TIVSAWI
+301 TVISAWL
-308 YKELNIEEKYG
+308 YKKLNIEERFG
-319 IKVPTPNEIIGLLD
+319 IETPVPEIIINLLNS
-333 FIGAKSSPKT
+333 IAAKSNPKA

-368 QYAKNENKLDEYAE
+368 QYAKTENMLEEYANE
-382 KLTNLFYGEE
+382 LTNLFYGE

>member
-1 VDEIISKQIKEM
+1 MNEILTKTIEEM
-13 ADMQFHC
+13 ADMEFDC
-20 SCGKCHKIEIKH
+20 GCGKKHRIDIKH
-32 IYVGEG
+32 IYVGEN
-38 VYTKIVDIAKEIVPK
+38 VYNRILDVAKEILPK
-53 KILIISDNNTYNVL
+53 EILLVSDNNTYKAL
-67 GKTVEDKLKG
+67 GKCVENELT
-77 ESFKIKN
+77 ESGYKINN
-84 IVLSSQEDLLPDE
+84 IILFSDGDLIPDE
-97 RAIGR
+97 KAIGR
-102 VLVEVD
+102 VLVEVNN
-108 EDTELLIAVGSGSI
+108 ETELIVAVGSGSI
-122 NDIARI
+122 NDICRI
-128 ISAKTKIPYVIM
+128 ISAKTHIPYVIM

-152 VSPLIIDNA
+152 VSPLIIDGA
-161 KVTYPGIHPYAII
+161 KVTYPGTNPYAII
-174 ADSNIMKEA
+174 ADSNIMKDA

-203 DWMLSHKVNNEYFCH
+203 DWRLSNTIHNEYFCD

-224 RDAMNKCFE
+224 RNAMYKCFE
-233 NIEGAINRDAKAIE
+233 NIEGAVKRDVKAIE
-247 YIAEALIL
+247 YISEALIL

-260 TLSENSRP
+260 TLSGNSRP

-274 HLSHYWEVD
+274 HLSHYWEID
-283 KLSRNLEH
+283 KLSRRLEH

-301 TIVSAWI
+301 TVISAWV
-308 YKELNIEEKYG
+308 YKKLNIEERFG
-319 IKVPTPNEIIGLLD
+319 IETPVPEIIINLLNS
-333 FIGAKSSPKT
+333 IGAKSNPKA

-368 QYAKNENKLDEYAE
+368 QYAKTENMLEECANE
-382 KLTNLFYGEE
+382 LTNLFYGE

>member
-1 VDEIISKQIKEM
+1 MDEILSKQIKEM
-13 ADMQFHC
+13 ANIEFQC
-20 SCGKCHKIEIKH
+20 SCGKKHKIEMKH

-38 VYTKIVDIAKEIVPK
+38 VHVKIGDIVKEIYPK
-53 KILIISDNNTYNVL
+53 EILIISDKNTYEAL
-67 GKTVEDKLKG
+67 GKSVE
-77 ESFKIKN
+77 SKIKESGFNYKN
-84 IVLSSQEDLLPDE
+84 IILSNGEGDLVPDE
-97 RAIGR
+97 RTIGR
-102 VLVEVD
+102 LLVEMSD
-108 EDTELLIAVGSGSI
+108 ETELLVAVGSGTI
-122 NDIARI
+122 NDVSRIVSART
-128 ISAKTKIPYVIM
+128 KTPYVIV

-152 VSPLIIDNA
+152 VSPLIID
-161 KVTYPGIHPYAII
+161 KTKLTYPGIYPYAIL
-174 ADSNIMKEA
+174 ADSIIMKDA

-203 DWMLSHKVNNEYFCH
+203 DWMLSHKINDEYFCK

-224 RDAMNKCFE
+224 REAMNKCFAS
-233 NIEGAINRDAKAIE
+233 IEGAVNREPKAIE

-255 SGIAM
+255 SGVAM
-260 TLSENSRP
+260 TLTGNSRP

-274 HLSHYWEVD
+274 HLSHYWEID

-308 YKELNIEEKYG
+308 YKELKIEEKYG
-319 IKVPTPNEIIGLLD
+319 IKVPEPEEIIKLLD
-333 FIGAKSSPKT
+333 SIGAKSSPKA

-348 ELFHRS
+348 ELFRRS

-359 EIRPRYTIL
+359 EIRPRFTIL
-368 QYAKNENKLDEYAE
+368 QYAKKENKLEECAD
-382 KLTNLFYGEE
+382 KLTKLFY